1 MITLKIKTKIPKTR
15 HLRLD
20 LDLPA
25 TIAPGEAEIVMVFNN
40 LQDNKKKLQRMHN
53 KQLQKKL
60 LTFSMWNED
69 DFSEFKSFREE
80 MNKWKPE
87 EY

>member
-15 HLRLD
+15 HLRLE
-20 LDLPA
+20 LDLPP

-40 LQDNKKKLQRMHN
+40 LQDNNKKLQKTHN
-53 KQLQKKL
+53 KQLQEKL
-60 LTFSMWNED
+60 LTFSTWNED

-80 MNKWKPE
+80 MNKWKLE